1 MNENTILSEKKIKK
15 YLRCAKKVSLLS
27 DNKKTRVGC
36 VVVYKNKI
44 ISVGHNYENKTN
56 PLQKK
61 YNELRGYNP
70 NDSISRNTLHAEID
84 ALLSIEQNVENYNKI
99 HLFIVRSKRDESNGI
114 ARPCPACMGLIKKMG
129 IKNIYY
135 STENGPGSWC
145 YEKIKE

>member
-15 YLRCAKKVSLLS
+15 YLRSAKKVSLLN

-61 YNELRGYNP
+61 NNELRGYNP

-84 ALLSIEQNVENYNKI
+84 ALLSIEQNIENYNKI
-99 HLFIVRSKRDESNGI
+99 HLFIVRSKRDDSNGI
-114 ARPCPACMGLIKKMG
+114 ARPCPACMCLIKKMG

>member
-1 MNENTILSEKKIKK
+1 MLPEKKIEK
-15 YLRCAKKVSLLS
+15 YLRNAKIVSLLS

-44 ISVGHNYENKTN
+44 ISMGHNYENKTN

-61 YNELRGYNP
+61 YNELRGYDP

-84 ALLSIEQNVENYNKI
+84 ALLSIEQNIENYNKV
-99 HLFIVRSKRDESNGI
+99 HLFIARSKRDESDGI

>member
-84 ALLSIEQNVENYNKI
+84 ALLSIEQNIENYNKI

-129 IKNIYY
+129 IKNI
-135 STENGPGSWC
+135 
-145 YEKIKE
+145 

>member
-1 MNENTILSEKKIKK
+1 M
-15 YLRCAKKVSLLS
+15 
-27 DNKKTRVGC
+27 
-36 VVVYKNKI
+36 VYKNKI

-84 ALLSIEQNVENYNKI
+84 ALLSIEQNIENYNKI